1 MCEDAGIQ
9 LAYLPPYS
17 PDFNPIEESFAQL
30 KAWLRKNRD
39 MQERFDKFDDFLR
52 SAMETL
58 SGSVKGHFYRCQIGR
73 TQPRDDDD
81 MDSNC
86 SDDGLN

>member
-9 LAYLPPYS
+9 LTYLPLYS

-30 KAWLRKNRD
+30 KAWLKKNRD

-52 SAMETL
+52 CAMETL
-58 SGSVKGHFYRCQIGR
+58 SKSVKGYSYRCQIGR
-73 TQPRDDDD
+73 TRPRDDDD
-81 MDSNC
+81 IDSDY